1 MDYKTKNAKKLTGN
15 IVIPPDKSIS
25 HRTAMFASLTKGV
38 VNIKNFS
45 KGADCH
51 STLKILQQ
59 LGCEVKFHTDM
70 DLTINAKN
78 ALKASNSDLDCG
90 NSGTTMRMMSGI
102 LAGQPFNSTL
112 FGDASL
118 SKRPMKRIISPLTEM
133 GAKFSHNNYKAPLKI
148 TGGKLHAITYNSPL
162 ASAQVKSAVLLAG
175 MFADGITT
183 VNEPYQS
190 RNHTELM
197 LKYLEADIVENSL
210 TSTSIRPCILT
221 PKDMEVCGDI
231 SSAAFFMVAAA
242 IVQNSEIIIENVG
255 VNHTRSGIIDVFK
268 RMGANIELLNERNI
282 SGEPVADIKVSYSD
296 LKGTTI
302 EGADIPRLI
311 DEIPVIAVL
320 ATQAEGTTVIKDASD
335 LRNKE
340 SDRIST
346 IVSQLKA
353 IGADIEER
361 PDGMIING
369 KTSLTGGIEIDTH
382 HDHRTAMSFYVAGLI
397 TQQPL
402 LIKEFEWVN
411 TSFPEFQELMSKITK
426 D

>member
-1 MDYKTKNAKKLTGN
+1 MDYTTQIAKKLQGN
-15 IVIPPDKSIS
+15 IIIPPDKSIS
-25 HRTAMFASLTKGV
+25 HRTAMFAALTKGI

-51 STLKILQQ
+51 STLKIVQQ
-59 LGCEVKFHTDM
+59 LGCKVTFHSDM

-78 ALKASNSDLDCG
+78 ALKAPSSDLDCG

-102 LAGQPFNSTL
+102 LAGQPFDSVL
-112 FGDASL
+112 FGDVSL
-118 SKRPMKRIISPLTEM
+118 SKRPMKRVISPLTEM
-133 GAKFSHNNYKAPLKI
+133 GANFAHNDFKAPLKI
-148 TGGKLHAITYNSPL
+148 KGGKLHAITYNSPL

-175 MFADGITT
+175 MFADGVTT

-190 RNHTELM
+190 RNHTEIM
-197 LKYLEADIVENSL
+197 LKYLNADIVENSL
-210 TSTSIRPCILT
+210 TSTSIKPCTLT

-242 IVQNSEIIIENVG
+242 IVKNSEIIIENVG
-255 VNHTRSGIIDVFK
+255 VNYTRSGIIDIFK
-268 RMGANIELLNERNI
+268 RMGANIELLNERNV
-282 SGEPVADIKVSYSD
+282 SGEEVADIKISYSD
-296 LKGTTI
+296 LKATTI
-302 EGADIPRLI
+302 EGCDIPRLI

-346 IVSQLKA
+346 IVSQLRA

-369 KTSLTGGIEIDTH
+369 KTPLKGGIEIDTH

-397 TQQPL
+397 SEQPL

-411 TSFPEFQELMSKITK
+411 TSFPEFQELMAKITVN
-426 D
+426 

>member
-1 MDYKTKNAKKLTGN
+1 MDYQTKNAKKLKGS
-15 IVIPPDKSIS
+15 IIIPPDKSIS
-25 HRTAMFASLTKGV
+25 HRAAMFAALTKGV

-51 STLKILQQ
+51 STLKIVQQ

-78 ALKASNSDLDCG
+78 ALHTPSSDLDCG

-102 LAGQPFNSTL
+102 LAGQPFDCTL
-112 FGDASL
+112 FGDVSL
-118 SKRPMKRIISPLTEM
+118 SKRPMKRVILPLTEM
-133 GAKFSHNNYKAPLKI
+133 GAKFSHNDYKAPLKI

-210 TSTSIRPCILT
+210 TSTSVRPCVLS

-242 IVQNSEIIIENVG
+242 IVKNSKVTIENVG
-255 VNHTRSGIIDVFK
+255 INYTRSGIIDVFK
-268 RMGANIELLNERNI
+268 KMGANIELLNERVI

-296 LKGTTI
+296 LKAVTI

-346 IVSQLKA
+346 IVSQLKS

-369 KTSLTGGIEIDTH
+369 KTPLKGGIEIDTH

-397 TQQPL
+397 TEQPL
-402 LIKEFEWVN
+402 LIKDFEWVN
-411 TSFPEFQELMSKITK
+411 TSFPEFLSLMEKIFN

>member
-1 MDYKTKNAKKLTGN
+1 MDYKTKNAKKLKGS
-15 IVIPPDKSIS
+15 IIIPPDKSIS
-25 HRTAMFASLTKGV
+25 HRAAMFAALTKGV

-51 STLKILQQ
+51 STLKIVQQ

-78 ALKASNSDLDCG
+78 ALHKPSSDLDCG

-102 LAGQPFNSTL
+102 LAGQPFDCTL
-112 FGDASL
+112 FGDVSL
-118 SKRPMKRIISPLTEM
+118 SKRPMKRVILPLTEM
-133 GAKFSHNNYKAPLKI
+133 GAKFRHNDYKAPLKI

-210 TSTSIRPCILT
+210 TSTSVRPCILT

-242 IVQNSEIIIENVG
+242 IVKNSKVTIENVG
-255 VNHTRSGIIDVFK
+255 INYTRSGIIDVFK
-268 RMGANIELLNERNI
+268 KMGANIELLNERVI

-296 LKGTTI
+296 LKAVTI

-346 IVSQLKA
+346 IVSQLKS

-369 KTSLTGGIEIDTH
+369 KTPLKGGIEIDTH

-397 TQQPL
+397 TEQPL
-402 LIKEFEWVN
+402 LIKDFEWVN
-411 TSFPEFQELMSKITK
+411 TSFPEFLSLMEKIFN

>member
-1 MDYKTKNAKKLTGN
+1 MDYKTKNAKMLKGS

-25 HRTAMFASLTKGV
+25 HRTAMFAALTKGV

-51 STLKILQQ
+51 STLKIVQQ
-59 LGCEVKFHTDM
+59 LGCEVKFNTDM
-70 DLTINAKN
+70 DLTINAEN
-78 ALKASNSDLDCG
+78 ALRAPSSELDCG

-102 LAGQPFNSTL
+102 LAGQPFDCTL
-112 FGDASL
+112 FGDVSL
-118 SKRPMKRIISPLTEM
+118 SKRPMKRVILPLTEM
-133 GAKFSHNNYKAPLKI
+133 GAKFSHNDYKAPLKI

-175 MFADGITT
+175 LFAEGVTT

-210 TSTSIRPCILT
+210 TSTSIKPCVLT

-242 IVQNSEIIIENVG
+242 IVKNSEVTIQNVG
-255 VNHTRSGIIDVFK
+255 VNYTRSGIIDVFK
-268 RMGANIELLNERNI
+268 KMGANIELLNERVV
-282 SGEPVADIKVSYSD
+282 SGEPVADVKVSYSD
-296 LKGTTI
+296 LKGVTI

-320 ATQAEGTTVIKDASD
+320 ATQAEGTTIIKDASD

-340 SDRIST
+340 SDRITT

-361 PDGMIING
+361 PDGMVING
-369 KTSLTGGIEIDTH
+369 KNPLTGGIEIDTH

-397 TQQPL
+397 TEQPL
-402 LIKEFEWVN
+402 LIKDFEWVN
-411 TSFPEFQELMSKITK
+411 TSFPEFLSLMEKIFN

>member
-1 MDYKTKNAKKLTGN
+1 MDYKTKNAKKLRGS
-15 IVIPPDKSIS
+15 IIIPPDKSIS
-25 HRTAMFASLTKGV
+25 HRAAMFAALTKGV

-51 STLKILQQ
+51 STLKIVQQ

-78 ALKASNSDLDCG
+78 ALHTPSSDLDCG

-102 LAGQPFNSTL
+102 LAGQPFDCTL
-112 FGDASL
+112 FGDVSL
-118 SKRPMKRIISPLTEM
+118 SKRPMKRVILPLTEM
-133 GAKFSHNNYKAPLKI
+133 GAKFRHNDYKAPLKI

-210 TSTSIRPCILT
+210 TSTSVRPCILT

-242 IVQNSEIIIENVG
+242 IVKNSKVTIENVG
-255 VNHTRSGIIDVFK
+255 INYTRSGIIDVFK
-268 RMGANIELLNERNI
+268 KMGANIELLNEHVV
-282 SGEPVADIKVSYSD
+282 SGEPVADVKVSYSD
-296 LKGTTI
+296 LKAVTI

-346 IVSQLKA
+346 IVSQLKS

-361 PDGMIING
+361 PDGMVING
-369 KTSLTGGIEIDTH
+369 KTPLKGGIEIDTH

-397 TQQPL
+397 TEQPL
-402 LIKEFEWVN
+402 LIKDFEWVN
-411 TSFPEFQELMSKITK
+411 TSFPEFLSLMEKIFN

>member
-1 MDYKTKNAKKLTGN
+1 MDYKTKNAKKLRGS
-15 IVIPPDKSIS
+15 IIIPPDKSIS
-25 HRTAMFASLTKGV
+25 HRAAMFAALTKGV

-51 STLKILQQ
+51 STLKIVQQ

-78 ALKASNSDLDCG
+78 ALHKPSSDLDCG

-102 LAGQPFNSTL
+102 LAGQPFDCTL
-112 FGDASL
+112 FGDVSL
-118 SKRPMKRIISPLTEM
+118 SKRPMKRVILPLTEM
-133 GAKFSHNNYKAPLKI
+133 GAKFSHNDYKAPLKI

-210 TSTSIRPCILT
+210 TSTSVRPCILT

-242 IVQNSEIIIENVG
+242 IVKNSKVTIENVG
-255 VNHTRSGIIDVFK
+255 INYTRSGIIDVFK
-268 RMGANIELLNERNI
+268 KMGANIELLNERVV
-282 SGEPVADIKVSYSD
+282 SGEPVADVKVSYSD
-296 LKGTTI
+296 LKAVTI

-346 IVSQLKA
+346 IVSQLKS

-361 PDGMIING
+361 PDGMVING
-369 KTSLTGGIEIDTH
+369 KTPLKGGIEIDTH

-397 TQQPL
+397 TEQPL
-402 LIKEFEWVN
+402 LIKDFEWVN
-411 TSFPEFQELMSKITK
+411 TSFPEFLSLMEKIFN

>member
-1 MDYKTKNAKKLTGN
+1 MDYKTKNAKMLKGS
-15 IVIPPDKSIS
+15 IVIPTDKSIS
-25 HRTAMFASLTKGV
+25 HRTAMFAALTKGV

-51 STLKILQQ
+51 STLKIVQQ

-78 ALKASNSDLDCG
+78 ALRAPSSELDCG

-102 LAGQPFNSTL
+102 LAGQPFDCTL
-112 FGDASL
+112 FGDVSL
-118 SKRPMKRIISPLTEM
+118 SKRPMKRVILPLTEM
-133 GAKFSHNNYKAPLKI
+133 GAKFSHNDYKAPLKI

-175 MFADGITT
+175 LFAEGVTT

-210 TSTSIRPCILT
+210 TSTSIKPCTLT

-242 IVQNSEIIIENVG
+242 IVKNSEVTIQNVG
-255 VNHTRSGIIDVFK
+255 VNYTRSGIIDVFK
-268 RMGANIELLNERNI
+268 KMGASIELLNERVV
-282 SGEPVADIKVSYSD
+282 SGEPVADVKVSYSD
-296 LKGTTI
+296 LKGVTI

-320 ATQAEGTTVIKDASD
+320 ATQAEGTTIIKDASD

-340 SDRIST
+340 SDRITT

-361 PDGMIING
+361 PDGMVING
-369 KTSLTGGIEIDTH
+369 KTPLTGGIEIDTH

-397 TQQPL
+397 TEQPL
-402 LIKEFEWVN
+402 LIKDFEWVN
-411 TSFPEFQELMSKITK
+411 TSFPEFLSLMEKIFN

>member
-1 MDYKTKNAKKLTGN
+1 MDYKTKNAKKLRGS
-15 IVIPPDKSIS
+15 IIIPPDKSIS
-25 HRTAMFASLTKGV
+25 HRAAMFAALTKGV

-51 STLKILQQ
+51 STLKIVQQ

-78 ALKASNSDLDCG
+78 ALHKPSSDLDCG

-102 LAGQPFNSTL
+102 LAGQPFNCTL
-112 FGDASL
+112 FGDVSL
-118 SKRPMKRIISPLTEM
+118 SKRPMKRVILPLTEM
-133 GAKFSHNNYKAPLKI
+133 GAKFSHNDYKAPLKI

-210 TSTSIRPCILT
+210 TSTSVRPCILT

-242 IVQNSEIIIENVG
+242 IVKNSKVTIENVG
-255 VNHTRSGIIDVFK
+255 INYTRSGIIDVFK
-268 RMGANIELLNERNI
+268 KMGANIELLNERVV
-282 SGEPVADIKVSYSD
+282 SGEPVADVKVSYSD
-296 LKGTTI
+296 LKAVTI

-346 IVSQLKA
+346 IVSQLKS

-361 PDGMIING
+361 PDGMVING
-369 KTSLTGGIEIDTH
+369 KTPLKGGIEIDTH

-397 TQQPL
+397 TEQPL
-402 LIKEFEWVN
+402 LIKDFEWVN
-411 TSFPEFQELMSKITK
+411 TSFPEFLSLMEKIFN

>member
-70 DLTINAKN
+70 DLTIDAKN
-78 ALKASNSDLDCG
+78 ALKAPNSDLDCG

>member
-1 MDYKTKNAKKLTGN
+1 MDYKTKNAKKLKGS
-15 IVIPPDKSIS
+15 IIIPPDKSIS
-25 HRTAMFASLTKGV
+25 HRAAMFAALTKGV

-51 STLKILQQ
+51 STLKIVQQ

-78 ALKASNSDLDCG
+78 ALHTPSSDLDCG

-102 LAGQPFNSTL
+102 LAGQPFDCTL
-112 FGDASL
+112 FGDVSL
-118 SKRPMKRIISPLTEM
+118 SKRPMKRVILPLTEM
-133 GAKFSHNNYKAPLKI
+133 GAKFSHNDYKAPLKI

-210 TSTSIRPCILT
+210 TSTSVRPCVLS

-242 IVQNSEIIIENVG
+242 IVKNSKVTIENVG
-255 VNHTRSGIIDVFK
+255 INYTRSGIIDVFK
-268 RMGANIELLNERNI
+268 KMGANIELLNERVI
-282 SGEPVADIKVSYSD
+282 SGEPVADVKVSYSD
-296 LKGTTI
+296 LKAVTI

-346 IVSQLKA
+346 IVSQLKS

-361 PDGMIING
+361 PDGMVING
-369 KTSLTGGIEIDTH
+369 KTPLKGGIEIDTH

-402 LIKEFEWVN
+402 LIKDFEWVN
-411 TSFPEFQELMSKITK
+411 TSFPEFLSLMEKIFN

>member
-1 MDYKTKNAKKLTGN
+1 MDYKTKNAKKLRGS
-15 IVIPPDKSIS
+15 IIIPPDKSIS
-25 HRTAMFASLTKGV
+25 HRAAMFAALTKGV

-51 STLKILQQ
+51 STLKIVQQ

-70 DLTINAKN
+70 DLTINAKK
-78 ALKASNSDLDCG
+78 ALHTPSSDLDCG

-102 LAGQPFNSTL
+102 LAGQPFDSTL
-112 FGDASL
+112 FGDVSL
-118 SKRPMKRIISPLTEM
+118 SKRPMKRVILPLTEM
-133 GAKFSHNNYKAPLKI
+133 GAKFRHNDYKAPLKI

-210 TSTSIRPCILT
+210 TSTSVRPCILT

-242 IVQNSEIIIENVG
+242 IVKNSKVTIENVG
-255 VNHTRSGIIDVFK
+255 INYTRSGIIDVFK
-268 RMGANIELLNERNI
+268 KMGANIELLNERVV
-282 SGEPVADIKVSYSD
+282 SGEPVADVKVSYSD
-296 LKGTTI
+296 LKAVTI

-346 IVSQLKA
+346 IVSQLKS

-361 PDGMIING
+361 PDGMVING
-369 KTSLTGGIEIDTH
+369 KTPLKGGIEIDTH

-397 TQQPL
+397 TEQPL
-402 LIKEFEWVN
+402 LIKDFEWVN
-411 TSFPEFQELMSKITK
+411 TSFPEFLSLMEKIFN

>member
-1 MDYKTKNAKKLTGN
+1 MDYKTKNAKKLRGS
-15 IVIPPDKSIS
+15 IIIPPDKSIS
-25 HRTAMFASLTKGV
+25 HRAAMFAALTKGV

-51 STLKILQQ
+51 STLKIVQK

-78 ALKASNSDLDCG
+78 ALHTPSSDLDCG

-102 LAGQPFNSTL
+102 LAGQPFDSTL
-112 FGDASL
+112 FGDVSL
-118 SKRPMKRIISPLTEM
+118 SKRPMKRVILPLTEM
-133 GAKFSHNNYKAPLKI
+133 GAKFSHNDYKAPLKI

-210 TSTSIRPCILT
+210 TSTSVRPCILT

-242 IVQNSEIIIENVG
+242 IVKNSKVTIENIG
-255 VNHTRSGIIDVFK
+255 INYTRSGIIDVFK
-268 RMGANIELLNERNI
+268 KMGANIELLNERVV
-282 SGEPVADIKVSYSD
+282 SGEPVADVKVSYSD
-296 LKGTTI
+296 LKAVTI

-346 IVSQLKA
+346 IVSQLKS

-361 PDGMIING
+361 PDGMVING
-369 KTSLTGGIEIDTH
+369 KTPLKGGIEIDSH

-397 TQQPL
+397 TEQPL
-402 LIKEFEWVN
+402 LIKDFEWVN
-411 TSFPEFQELMSKITK
+411 TSFPEFLSLMEKIFN

>member
-1 MDYKTKNAKKLTGN
+1 MDYKTKNAKKLKGS
-15 IVIPPDKSIS
+15 IIIPPDKSIS
-25 HRTAMFASLTKGV
+25 HRAAMFAALTKGV

-51 STLKILQQ
+51 STLKIVQQ

-78 ALKASNSDLDCG
+78 ALHTPSSDLDCG

-102 LAGQPFNSTL
+102 LAGQPFDCTL
-112 FGDASL
+112 FGDVSL
-118 SKRPMKRIISPLTEM
+118 SKRPMKRVILPLTEM
-133 GAKFSHNNYKAPLKI
+133 GAKFSHNDYKAPLKI

-210 TSTSIRPCILT
+210 TSTSVRPCVLT

-242 IVQNSEIIIENVG
+242 IVKNSKVTIENVG
-255 VNHTRSGIIDVFK
+255 INYTRSGIIDVFK
-268 RMGANIELLNERNI
+268 KMGANIELLNERVI

-296 LKGTTI
+296 LKAVTI

-346 IVSQLKA
+346 IVSQLKS

-369 KTSLTGGIEIDTH
+369 KTPLKGGIEIDTH

-397 TQQPL
+397 TEQPL
-402 LIKEFEWVN
+402 LIKDFEWVN
-411 TSFPEFQELMSKITK
+411 TSFPEFLSLMEKIFN

>member
-1 MDYKTKNAKKLTGN
+1 MDYKTKNAKKLRGS
-15 IVIPPDKSIS
+15 IIIPPDKSIS
-25 HRTAMFASLTKGV
+25 HRAAMFAALTKGV

-51 STLKILQQ
+51 STLKIVQQ

-78 ALKASNSDLDCG
+78 ALHTPSSDLDCG

-102 LAGQPFNSTL
+102 LAGQPFNCTL
-112 FGDASL
+112 FGDVSL
-118 SKRPMKRIISPLTEM
+118 SKRPMKRVILPLTEM
-133 GAKFSHNNYKAPLKI
+133 GAKFRHNDYKAPLKI

-210 TSTSIRPCILT
+210 TSTSVRPCILT

-242 IVQNSEIIIENVG
+242 IVKNSKVTIENVG
-255 VNHTRSGIIDVFK
+255 INYTRSGIIDVFK
-268 RMGANIELLNERNI
+268 KMGANIELLNERVV
-282 SGEPVADIKVSYSD
+282 SGEPVADVKVSYSD
-296 LKGTTI
+296 LKAVTI

-346 IVSQLKA
+346 IVSQLKS

-361 PDGMIING
+361 PDGMVING
-369 KTSLTGGIEIDTH
+369 KTPLKGGIEIDTH

-397 TQQPL
+397 TEQPL
-402 LIKEFEWVN
+402 LIKDFEWVN
-411 TSFPEFQELMSKITK
+411 TSFPEFLSLMEKIFN

>member
-1 MDYKTKNAKKLTGN
+1 
-15 IVIPPDKSIS
+15 
-25 HRTAMFASLTKGV
+25 
-38 VNIKNFS
+38 
-45 KGADCH
+45 
-51 STLKILQQ
+51 
-59 LGCEVKFHTDM
+59 
-70 DLTINAKN
+70 
-78 ALKASNSDLDCG
+78 
-90 NSGTTMRMMSGI
+90 MRMMSGI
-102 LAGQPFNSTL
+102 LAGQLFNSTL
-112 FGDASL
+112 FGDVSL
-118 SKRPMKRIISPLTEM
+118 SKRPMKRIIQPLTEM
-133 GAKFSHNNYKAPLKI
+133 GAKFSHNEYKAPLKI

-175 MFADGITT
+175 MFADGVTT

-197 LKYLEADIVENSL
+197 LKYLDADIVENSL
-210 TSTSIRPCILT
+210 TSTSIRPCTLT

-242 IVQNSEIIIENVG
+242 IVKNSEIIIENVG
-255 VNHTRSGIIDVFK
+255 VNYTRSGIIDVFK
-268 RMGANIELLNERNI
+268 RMGANIELLNERVV
-282 SGEPVADIKVSYSD
+282 SGEPVADVKVSYSE
-296 LKGTTI
+296 LNGTTI
-302 EGADIPRLI
+302 EGGDIPRLI

-320 ATQAEGTTVIKDASD
+320 ATQANGTTVIKDASD

-369 KTSLTGGIEIDTH
+369 KTALTGGIEIDTH

-397 TQQPL
+397 TEQPL
-402 LIKEFEWVN
+402 LITDFEWVN
-411 TSFPEFQELMSKITK
+411 TSFPEFLELMATISK

>member
-1 MDYKTKNAKKLTGN
+1 MDYKTKNAKKLRGS
-15 IVIPPDKSIS
+15 IIIPPDKSIS
-25 HRTAMFASLTKGV
+25 HRAAMFAALTKGV

-51 STLKILQQ
+51 STLKIVQQ

-78 ALKASNSDLDCG
+78 ALHTPSSDLDCG

-102 LAGQPFNSTL
+102 LAGQPFNCTL
-112 FGDASL
+112 FGDVSL
-118 SKRPMKRIISPLTEM
+118 SKRPMKRVILPLTEM
-133 GAKFSHNNYKAPLKI
+133 GAKFSHNDYKAPLKI

-175 MFADGITT
+175 MFSDGITT

-210 TSTSIRPCILT
+210 TSTSVRPCILT

-242 IVQNSEIIIENVG
+242 IVKNSKVTIENVG
-255 VNHTRSGIIDVFK
+255 INYTRSGIIDVFK
-268 RMGANIELLNERNI
+268 KMGANIELLNERVV
-282 SGEPVADIKVSYSD
+282 SGEPVADVKVSYSD
-296 LKGTTI
+296 LKAVTI

-346 IVSQLKA
+346 IVSQLKS

-361 PDGMIING
+361 PDGMVING
-369 KTSLTGGIEIDTH
+369 KTPLKGGIEIDTH

-397 TQQPL
+397 TEQPL
-402 LIKEFEWVN
+402 LIKDFEWVN
-411 TSFPEFQELMSKITK
+411 TSFPEFLSLMEKIFN

>member
-51 STLKILQQ
+51 STLKIIRQ
-59 LGCEVKFHTDM
+59 LGCDVQFHTDM
-70 DLTINAKN
+70 DLTVNAKN
-78 ALKASNSDLDCG
+78 ALKAPTSDLDCG

-102 LAGQPFNSTL
+102 LAGQPFCSTL
-112 FGDASL
+112 FGDVSL

-133 GAKFSHNNYKAPLKI
+133 GADFLHNDFKAPLKI
-148 TGGKLHAITYNSPL
+148 NGKKLHAITYNSPL

-175 MFADGITT
+175 MFADGVTT

-197 LKYLEADIVENSL
+197 LKYLDADIVENSL
-210 TSTSIRPCILT
+210 TSTSIKPCTLT

-242 IVQNSEIIIENVG
+242 IVKNSEIIIENVG
-255 VNHTRSGIIDVFK
+255 VNYTRSGIIDVFE
-268 RMGANIELLNERNI
+268 RMGANIELMNERNI
-282 SGEPVADIKVSYSD
+282 SGEAVADIKVSYSD

-302 EGADIPRLI
+302 GGADIPRLI

-320 ATQAEGTTVIKDASD
+320 ATQADGITVIKDASD

-346 IVSQLKA
+346 IVSQLRA

-369 KTSLTGGIEIDTH
+369 KTKLKGGIEIDTH

-397 TQQPL
+397 TELPL
-402 LIKEFEWVN
+402 LIKDFEWVN
-411 TSFPEFQELMSKITK
+411 TSFPEFLELMAKITQ

>member
-1 MDYKTKNAKKLTGN
+1 MDYPTKNAKKLQGE

-25 HRTAMFASLTKGV
+25 HRTAMFAALSKGI
-38 VNIKNFS
+38 VNVKNYS
-45 KGADCH
+45 RGADCH
-51 STLKILQQ
+51 STLKIIRQ
-59 LGCEVKFHTDM
+59 LGCEVEFHTDT

-78 ALKASNSDLDCG
+78 ALKAPSEKLDCG

-102 LAGQPFNSTL
+102 LAAQPFESTL
-112 FGDASL
+112 FGDVSL
-118 SKRPMKRIISPLTEM
+118 SKRPMKRIITPLTEM
-133 GAKFSHNNYKAPLKI
+133 GAEFSHNEFKAPLVIHGK
-148 TGGKLHAITYNSPL
+148 KLHAITYNSPL

-175 MFADGITT
+175 LYANGETT

-210 TSTSIRPCILT
+210 TSTTIRPSELT
-221 PKDMEVCGDI
+221 PKNLEVCGDI
-231 SSAAFFMVAAA
+231 SSAAFFMVASA
-242 IVQNSEIIIENVG
+242 IVPNSNIIIKNTG

-268 RMGANIELLNERNI
+268 RMNADIELLNERNI
-282 SGEPVADIKVSYSD
+282 SGEPVADIRVGFSD
-296 LKGTTI
+296 LKATTI
-302 EGADIPRLI
+302 EGEDIPRLI

-320 ATQAEGTTVIKDASD
+320 ATQAEGTTVVKDAAD

-340 SDRIST
+340 SDRIT
-346 IVSQLKA
+346 TVVNQLRA

-361 PDGMIING
+361 EDGMIIHG
-369 KTSLTGGIEIDTH
+369 KTTLQGGMEIDCH

-397 TQQPL
+397 TKQPL

-411 TSFPEFQELMSKITK
+411 TSFPEFESLMNSVIK

>member
-1 MDYKTKNAKKLTGN
+1 MDYTTKNAEKLTGS

-25 HRTAMFASLTKGV
+25 HRTAMFAALTKGV

-51 STLKILQQ
+51 STLKIVQQ

-78 ALKASNSDLDCG
+78 ALQAPSSDLDCG

-102 LAGQPFNSTL
+102 LAGQPFDCTL
-112 FGDASL
+112 FGDVSL
-118 SKRPMKRIISPLTEM
+118 SKRPMKRVILPLTEM
-133 GAKFSHNNYKAPLKI
+133 GAKFAHNDYKAPLKI

-175 MFADGITT
+175 MFADGVTT

-210 TSTSIRPCILT
+210 TSTSIRPCVLT

-242 IVQNSEIIIENVG
+242 IVKNSEVTIENVG
-255 VNHTRSGIIDVFK
+255 VNYTRSGIIDVFK
-268 RMGANIELLNERNI
+268 KMGANIELLNERVV
-282 SGEPVADIKVSYSD
+282 SGEPVADVKVSYSD
-296 LKGTTI
+296 LKGVTI

-361 PDGMIING
+361 PDGMVING
-369 KTSLTGGIEIDTH
+369 KTPLKGGIEIDTH

-397 TQQPL
+397 TEQPL
-402 LIKEFEWVN
+402 LIKDFEWVN
-411 TSFPEFQELMSKITK
+411 TSFPEFLSLMEKIFN

>member
-1 MDYKTKNAKKLTGN
+1 MDYQTKNAKKLKGS
-15 IVIPPDKSIS
+15 IIIPPDKSIS
-25 HRTAMFASLTKGV
+25 HRAAMFAALTKGV

-51 STLKILQQ
+51 STLKIVQQ

-78 ALKASNSDLDCG
+78 ALHTPSSDLDCG

-102 LAGQPFNSTL
+102 LAGQPFDCTL
-112 FGDASL
+112 FGDVSL
-118 SKRPMKRIISPLTEM
+118 SKRPMKRVILPLTEM
-133 GAKFSHNNYKAPLKI
+133 GAKFSHNDYKAPLKI

-210 TSTSIRPCILT
+210 TSTSVRPCILT

-242 IVQNSEIIIENVG
+242 IVKNSKVTIENVG
-255 VNHTRSGIIDVFK
+255 INYTRSGIIDVFK
-268 RMGANIELLNERNI
+268 KMGANIELLNERVI
-282 SGEPVADIKVSYSD
+282 SGEPVADVKVSYSD
-296 LKGTTI
+296 LKAVTI

-346 IVSQLKA
+346 IVSQLKS

-361 PDGMIING
+361 PDGMVING
-369 KTSLTGGIEIDTH
+369 KTPLKGGIEIDTH

-397 TQQPL
+397 TEQPL
-402 LIKEFEWVN
+402 LIKDFEWVN
-411 TSFPEFQELMSKITK
+411 TSFPEFLSLMEKIFN

>member
-1 MDYKTKNAKKLTGN
+1 MDYKTKNAKKLKGS
-15 IVIPPDKSIS
+15 IIIPPDKSIS
-25 HRTAMFASLTKGV
+25 HRAAMFAALTKGV

-51 STLKILQQ
+51 STLKIVQQ

-78 ALKASNSDLDCG
+78 ALHTPSSDLDCG

-102 LAGQPFNSTL
+102 LAGQPFNCTL
-112 FGDASL
+112 FGDVSL
-118 SKRPMKRIISPLTEM
+118 SKRPMKRVILPLTEM
-133 GAKFSHNNYKAPLKI
+133 GAKFSHNDYKAPLKI

-210 TSTSIRPCILT
+210 TSTSVRPCILT

-242 IVQNSEIIIENVG
+242 IVKNSKVTIENVG
-255 VNHTRSGIIDVFK
+255 INYTRSGIIDVFK
-268 RMGANIELLNERNI
+268 KMGANIELLNERVV
-282 SGEPVADIKVSYSD
+282 SGEPVADVKVSYSD
-296 LKGTTI
+296 LKAVTI

-346 IVSQLKA
+346 IVSQLKS

-361 PDGMIING
+361 PDGMVING
-369 KTSLTGGIEIDTH
+369 KTPLKGGIEIDTH

-397 TQQPL
+397 TEQPL
-402 LIKEFEWVN
+402 LIKDFEWVN
-411 TSFPEFQELMSKITK
+411 TSFPEFLSLMEKIFN

>member
-1 MDYKTKNAKKLTGN
+1 MDYKTKNAKKLRGS
-15 IVIPPDKSIS
+15 IIIPPDKSIS
-25 HRTAMFASLTKGV
+25 HRAAMFASLTKGV

-51 STLKILQQ
+51 STLKIVQQ

-78 ALKASNSDLDCG
+78 ALHTPSSDLDCG

-102 LAGQPFNSTL
+102 LAGQPFNCTL
-112 FGDASL
+112 FGDVSL
-118 SKRPMKRIISPLTEM
+118 SKRPMKRVILPLTEM
-133 GAKFSHNNYKAPLKI
+133 GAKFSHNDYKAPLKI

-210 TSTSIRPCILT
+210 TSTSVRPCILT
-221 PKDMEVCGDI
+221 PKDMKVCGDI

-242 IVQNSEIIIENVG
+242 IVKNSKVTIENVG
-255 VNHTRSGIIDVFK
+255 INYTRSGIIDVFK
-268 RMGANIELLNERNI
+268 KMGANIELLNERVV
-282 SGEPVADIKVSYSD
+282 SGEPVADVKVSYSD
-296 LKGTTI
+296 LKAVTI

-346 IVSQLKA
+346 IVSQLKS

-361 PDGMIING
+361 PDGMVING
-369 KTSLTGGIEIDTH
+369 KTPLKGGIEIDTH

-397 TQQPL
+397 TEQPL
-402 LIKEFEWVN
+402 LIKDFEWVN
-411 TSFPEFQELMSKITK
+411 TSFPEFLSLMEKIFN

>member
-1 MDYKTKNAKKLTGN
+1 MDYKTKNAKKLRGS
-15 IVIPPDKSIS
+15 IIIPPDKSIS
-25 HRTAMFASLTKGV
+25 HRAAMFAALTKGV

-51 STLKILQQ
+51 STLKIVQQ

-78 ALKASNSDLDCG
+78 ALHTPSSDLDCG

-102 LAGQPFNSTL
+102 LAGQPFDSTL
-112 FGDASL
+112 FGDVSL
-118 SKRPMKRIISPLTEM
+118 SKRPMKRVILPLTEM
-133 GAKFSHNNYKAPLKI
+133 GAKFSHNDYKAPLKI

-210 TSTSIRPCILT
+210 TSTSVRPCILT

-242 IVQNSEIIIENVG
+242 IVKNSKVTIENVG
-255 VNHTRSGIIDVFK
+255 INYTRSGIIDVFK
-268 RMGANIELLNERNI
+268 KMGANIELLNERVV
-282 SGEPVADIKVSYSD
+282 SGEPVADVKVSYSD
-296 LKGTTI
+296 LKAVTI
-302 EGADIPRLI
+302 GGADIPRLI

-346 IVSQLKA
+346 IVSQLKS

-361 PDGMIING
+361 PDGMVING
-369 KTSLTGGIEIDTH
+369 KTPLKGGIEIDTH

-397 TQQPL
+397 TEQPL
-402 LIKEFEWVN
+402 LIKDFEWVN
-411 TSFPEFQELMSKITK
+411 TSFPEFLSLMEKIFN

>member
-1 MDYKTKNAKKLTGN
+1 MDYKTKNAKKLKGS
-15 IVIPPDKSIS
+15 IIIPPDKSIS
-25 HRTAMFASLTKGV
+25 HRAAMFAALTKGV

-51 STLKILQQ
+51 STLKIVQQ

-78 ALKASNSDLDCG
+78 ALHTPSSDLDCG

-102 LAGQPFNSTL
+102 LAGQPFDCTL
-112 FGDASL
+112 FGDVSL
-118 SKRPMKRIISPLTEM
+118 SKRPMKRVILPLTEM
-133 GAKFSHNNYKAPLKI
+133 GAKFSHNDYKAPLKI

-210 TSTSIRPCILT
+210 TSTSVRPCVLT

-242 IVQNSEIIIENVG
+242 IVKNSKVTIENVG
-255 VNHTRSGIIDVFK
+255 INYTRSGIIDVFK
-268 RMGANIELLNERNI
+268 KMGANIELLNERVI
-282 SGEPVADIKVSYSD
+282 SGEPVADVKVSYSD
-296 LKGTTI
+296 LKAVTI

-346 IVSQLKA
+346 IVSQLKS

-361 PDGMIING
+361 PDGMVING
-369 KTSLTGGIEIDTH
+369 KTPLKGGIEIDTH

-397 TQQPL
+397 TEQPL
-402 LIKEFEWVN
+402 LIKDFEWVN
-411 TSFPEFQELMSKITK
+411 TSFPEFLSLMEKIFN

>member
-25 HRTAMFASLTKGV
+25 HRTAMFAALTKGV

-51 STLKILQQ
+51 STLKIIRQ
-59 LGCEVKFHTDM
+59 LGCDVQFHTDM
-70 DLTINAKN
+70 NLTVNAKN
-78 ALKASNSDLDCG
+78 ALKAPTSDLDCG

-102 LAGQPFNSTL
+102 LAGQPFCSTL
-112 FGDASL
+112 FGDVSL

-133 GAKFSHNNYKAPLKI
+133 GADFSHNDFKAPLKI
-148 TGGKLHAITYNSPL
+148 NGKKLHAITYNSPL

-175 MFADGITT
+175 MFADGVTT

-197 LKYLEADIVENSL
+197 LKYLDADIVENSL
-210 TSTSIRPCILT
+210 TSTSIKHCTLT

-242 IVQNSEIIIENVG
+242 IVKNSEIIIENVG
-255 VNHTRSGIIDVFK
+255 VNYTRSGIIDVFK
-268 RMGANIELLNERNI
+268 RMGANIELMNERNI
-282 SGEPVADIKVSYSD
+282 SGEAVADIKVSYSD

-302 EGADIPRLI
+302 GGADIPRLI

-320 ATQAEGTTVIKDASD
+320 ATQADGMTVIKDASD

-346 IVSQLKA
+346 IVSQLRV

-361 PDGMIING
+361 PEGMIING
-369 KTSLTGGIEIDTH
+369 KTKLKGGIEIDTH

-397 TQQPL
+397 TELPL
-402 LIKEFEWVN
+402 LIKDFEWVN
-411 TSFPEFQELMSKITK
+411 TSFPEFLELMAKITQ

>member
-1 MDYKTKNAKKLTGN
+1 MDYKTKNAKKLRGS
-15 IVIPPDKSIS
+15 IIIPPDKSIS
-25 HRTAMFASLTKGV
+25 HRAAMFAALTKGV

-51 STLKILQQ
+51 STLKIVQQ

-78 ALKASNSDLDCG
+78 ALHTPSSDLDCG

-102 LAGQPFNSTL
+102 LAGQPFNCTL
-112 FGDASL
+112 FGDVSL
-118 SKRPMKRIISPLTEM
+118 SKRPMKRVILPLTEM
-133 GAKFSHNNYKAPLKI
+133 GAKFSHNDYKAPLKI

-210 TSTSIRPCILT
+210 TSTSVRPCILT
-221 PKDMEVCGDI
+221 PKNMEVCGDI

-242 IVQNSEIIIENVG
+242 IVKNSKVTIENVG
-255 VNHTRSGIIDVFK
+255 INYTRSGIIDVFK
-268 RMGANIELLNERNI
+268 KMGANIELLNERVV
-282 SGEPVADIKVSYSD
+282 SGEPVADVKVSYSD
-296 LKGTTI
+296 LKAVTI

-346 IVSQLKA
+346 IVSQLKS

-361 PDGMIING
+361 PDGMVING
-369 KTSLTGGIEIDTH
+369 KTPLKGGIEIDTH

-397 TQQPL
+397 TEQPL
-402 LIKEFEWVN
+402 LIKDFEWVN
-411 TSFPEFQELMSKITK
+411 TSFPEFLSLMEKIF
-426 D
+426 DD

>member
-1 MDYKTKNAKKLTGN
+1 MDYKTKNAKKLRGS
-15 IVIPPDKSIS
+15 IIIPPDKSIS
-25 HRTAMFASLTKGV
+25 HRAAMFAALTKGV

-51 STLKILQQ
+51 STLKIVQQ

-78 ALKASNSDLDCG
+78 ALHTPSSDLDCG

-102 LAGQPFNSTL
+102 LAGQPFDCTL
-112 FGDASL
+112 FGDVSL
-118 SKRPMKRIISPLTEM
+118 SKRPMKRVILPLTEM
-133 GAKFSHNNYKAPLKI
+133 GAKFSHNDYKAPLKI

-210 TSTSIRPCILT
+210 TSTSVRPCILT

-242 IVQNSEIIIENVG
+242 IVKNSKVTIENVG
-255 VNHTRSGIIDVFK
+255 INYTRSGIIDVFK
-268 RMGANIELLNERNI
+268 KMGANIELLNERVV
-282 SGEPVADIKVSYSD
+282 SGEPVADVKVSYSD
-296 LKGTTI
+296 LKAVTI

-346 IVSQLKA
+346 IVSQLKS

-361 PDGMIING
+361 PDGMVING
-369 KTSLTGGIEIDTH
+369 KTPLKGGIEIDTH
-382 HDHRTAMSFYVAGLI
+382 YDHRTAMSFYVAGLI
-397 TQQPL
+397 TEQPL
-402 LIKEFEWVN
+402 LIKDFEWVN
-411 TSFPEFQELMSKITK
+411 TSFPEFLSLMEKIFN

>member
-1 MDYKTKNAKKLTGN
+1 MDYKTKNAKKLRGN
-15 IVIPPDKSIS
+15 IIIPPDKSIS
-25 HRTAMFASLTKGV
+25 HRAAMFAALTKGV

-51 STLKILQQ
+51 STLKIVQQ

-78 ALKASNSDLDCG
+78 ALHTPSSDLDCG

-102 LAGQPFNSTL
+102 LAGQPFNCTL
-112 FGDASL
+112 FGDVSL
-118 SKRPMKRIISPLTEM
+118 SKRPMKRVILPLTEM
-133 GAKFSHNNYKAPLKI
+133 GAKFSHNDHKAPLKI

-210 TSTSIRPCILT
+210 TSTSVRPCILT

-242 IVQNSEIIIENVG
+242 IVKNSKVTIENVG
-255 VNHTRSGIIDVFK
+255 INYTRSGIIDVFK
-268 RMGANIELLNERNI
+268 KMGANIELLNERVV
-282 SGEPVADIKVSYSD
+282 SGEPVADVKVSYSD
-296 LKGTTI
+296 LKAVTI

-346 IVSQLKA
+346 IVSQLKS

-361 PDGMIING
+361 PDGMVING
-369 KTSLTGGIEIDTH
+369 KTPLKGGIEIDTY

-397 TQQPL
+397 TEQPL
-402 LIKEFEWVN
+402 LIKDFEWVN
-411 TSFPEFQELMSKITK
+411 TSFPEFLSLMEKIFN

>member
-1 MDYKTKNAKKLTGN
+1 MDYKTKNAKKLRGS
-15 IVIPPDKSIS
+15 IIIPPDKSIS
-25 HRTAMFASLTKGV
+25 HRAAMFAALTKGV

-51 STLKILQQ
+51 STLKIVQQ

-78 ALKASNSDLDCG
+78 ALHKPSSDLDCG

-102 LAGQPFNSTL
+102 LAGQPFDCTL
-112 FGDASL
+112 FGDVSL
-118 SKRPMKRIISPLTEM
+118 SKRPMKRVILPLTEM
-133 GAKFSHNNYKAPLKI
+133 GAKFRHNDYKAPLKI

-210 TSTSIRPCILT
+210 TSTSVRPCILT

-242 IVQNSEIIIENVG
+242 IVKNSKVTIENVG
-255 VNHTRSGIIDVFK
+255 INYTRSGIIDVFK
-268 RMGANIELLNERNI
+268 KMGANIELLNERVV
-282 SGEPVADIKVSYSD
+282 SGEPVADVKVSYSD
-296 LKGTTI
+296 LKAVTI

-346 IVSQLKA
+346 IVSQLKS

-361 PDGMIING
+361 PDGMVING
-369 KTSLTGGIEIDTH
+369 KTPLKGGIEIDTH

-397 TQQPL
+397 TEQPL
-402 LIKEFEWVN
+402 LIKDFEWVN
-411 TSFPEFQELMSKITK
+411 TSFPEFLSLMEKIFN

>member
-1 MDYKTKNAKKLTGN
+1 MDYKTKNAKKLRGS
-15 IVIPPDKSIS
+15 IIIPPDKSIS
-25 HRTAMFASLTKGV
+25 HRAAMFAALTKGV

-51 STLKILQQ
+51 STLKIVQQ

-78 ALKASNSDLDCG
+78 ALHKPSSDLDCG

-102 LAGQPFNSTL
+102 LAGQPFDCTL
-112 FGDASL
+112 FGDVSL
-118 SKRPMKRIISPLTEM
+118 SKRPMKRVILPLTEM
-133 GAKFSHNNYKAPLKI
+133 GAKFRHNDYKAPLKI
-148 TGGKLHAITYNSPL
+148 IGGKLHAITYNSPL

-210 TSTSIRPCILT
+210 TSTSVRPCILT

-242 IVQNSEIIIENVG
+242 IVKNSKVTIENVG
-255 VNHTRSGIIDVFK
+255 INYTRSGIIDVFK
-268 RMGANIELLNERNI
+268 KMGANIELLNERVV
-282 SGEPVADIKVSYSD
+282 SGEPVADVKVSYSD
-296 LKGTTI
+296 LKAVTI

-346 IVSQLKA
+346 IVSQLKS

-361 PDGMIING
+361 PDGMVING
-369 KTSLTGGIEIDTH
+369 KTPLKGGIEIDTH

-397 TQQPL
+397 TEQPL
-402 LIKEFEWVN
+402 LIKDFEWVN
-411 TSFPEFQELMSKITK
+411 TSFPEFLSLMEKIFN

>member
-1 MDYKTKNAKKLTGN
+1 MDYKTKNAKKLRGS
-15 IVIPPDKSIS
+15 IIIPPDKSIS
-25 HRTAMFASLTKGV
+25 HRAAMFAALTKGV

-51 STLKILQQ
+51 STLKIVQQ

-78 ALKASNSDLDCG
+78 ALHTPSSDLDCG

-102 LAGQPFNSTL
+102 LAGQPFNCTL
-112 FGDASL
+112 FGDVSL
-118 SKRPMKRIISPLTEM
+118 SKRPMKRVILPLTEM
-133 GAKFSHNNYKAPLKI
+133 GAKFRHNDYKAPLKI

-210 TSTSIRPCILT
+210 TSTSVRPCILT

-242 IVQNSEIIIENVG
+242 IVKNSKITIENVG
-255 VNHTRSGIIDVFK
+255 INYTRSGIIDVFK
-268 RMGANIELLNERNI
+268 KMGANIELLNERVV
-282 SGEPVADIKVSYSD
+282 SGEPVADVKVSYSD
-296 LKGTTI
+296 LKAVTI

-346 IVSQLKA
+346 IVSQLKS

-361 PDGMIING
+361 PDGMVING
-369 KTSLTGGIEIDTH
+369 KTPLKGGIEIDTH

-397 TQQPL
+397 TEQPL
-402 LIKEFEWVN
+402 LIKDFEWVN
-411 TSFPEFQELMSKITK
+411 TSFPEFLSLMEKIFN

>member
-1 MDYKTKNAKKLTGN
+1 MDYQTKNAKKLKGS
-15 IVIPPDKSIS
+15 IIIPPDKSIS
-25 HRTAMFASLTKGV
+25 HRAAMFAALTKGV

-51 STLKILQQ
+51 STLKIVQQ

-78 ALKASNSDLDCG
+78 ALHTPSSDLDCG

-102 LAGQPFNSTL
+102 LAGQPFDCTL
-112 FGDASL
+112 FGDVSL
-118 SKRPMKRIISPLTEM
+118 SKRPMKRVILPLTEM
-133 GAKFSHNNYKAPLKI
+133 GAKFSHNDYKAPLKI

-210 TSTSIRPCILT
+210 TSTSVRPCVLT

-242 IVQNSEIIIENVG
+242 IVKNSKVTIENVG
-255 VNHTRSGIIDVFK
+255 INYTRSGIIDVFK
-268 RMGANIELLNERNI
+268 KMGANIELLNERVI

-296 LKGTTI
+296 LKAVTI

-346 IVSQLKA
+346 IVSQLKS

-361 PDGMIING
+361 PDGMVING
-369 KTSLTGGIEIDTH
+369 KTPLKGGIEIDTH

-397 TQQPL
+397 TEQPL
-402 LIKEFEWVN
+402 LIKDFEWVN
-411 TSFPEFQELMSKITK
+411 TSFPEFLSLMEKIFN

>member
-1 MDYKTKNAKKLTGN
+1 MDYKTKNAKKLRGS
-15 IVIPPDKSIS
+15 IIIPPDKSIS
-25 HRTAMFASLTKGV
+25 HRAAMFAALTKGV

-51 STLKILQQ
+51 STLKIVQQ

-78 ALKASNSDLDCG
+78 ALHTPSSDLDCG

-102 LAGQPFNSTL
+102 LAGQPFNCTL
-112 FGDASL
+112 FGDVSL
-118 SKRPMKRIISPLTEM
+118 SKRPMKRVILPLTEM
-133 GAKFSHNNYKAPLKI
+133 GAKFSHNDYKAPLKI

-210 TSTSIRPCILT
+210 TSTSVRPCILT

-242 IVQNSEIIIENVG
+242 IVKNSKVTIENVG
-255 VNHTRSGIIDVFK
+255 INYTRSGIIDVFK
-268 RMGANIELLNERNI
+268 KMGANIELLNERVV
-282 SGEPVADIKVSYSD
+282 SGEPVADVKVSYSD
-296 LKGTTI
+296 LKAVTI

-346 IVSQLKA
+346 IVSQLKS
-353 IGADIEER
+353 IGADIEEL
-361 PDGMIING
+361 PDGMVING
-369 KTSLTGGIEIDTH
+369 KTPLKGGIEIDTH

-397 TQQPL
+397 TEQPL
-402 LIKEFEWVN
+402 LIKDFEWVN
-411 TSFPEFQELMSKITK
+411 TSFPEFLSLMEKIFN

>member
-1 MDYKTKNAKKLTGN
+1 MDYKTKNAKMLKGS

-25 HRTAMFASLTKGV
+25 HRTAMFAALTKGV

-51 STLKILQQ
+51 STLKIVQQ
-59 LGCEVKFHTDM
+59 LGCEVKFNTDM
-70 DLTINAKN
+70 DLTISAKN
-78 ALKASNSDLDCG
+78 ALRAPSSELDCG

-102 LAGQPFNSTL
+102 LAGQPFDCTL
-112 FGDASL
+112 FGDVSL
-118 SKRPMKRIISPLTEM
+118 SKRPMKRVILPLTEM
-133 GAKFSHNNYKAPLKI
+133 GAKFSHNDYKAPLKI

-175 MFADGITT
+175 LFAEGVTT

-210 TSTSIRPCILT
+210 TSTSIKPCVLT

-242 IVQNSEIIIENVG
+242 IVKNSEVTIQNVG
-255 VNHTRSGIIDVFK
+255 VNYTRSGIIDVFK
-268 RMGANIELLNERNI
+268 KMGANIELLNERVV
-282 SGEPVADIKVSYSD
+282 SGEPVADVKVSYSD
-296 LKGTTI
+296 LKGVTI

-320 ATQAEGTTVIKDASD
+320 ATQAEGTTIIKDASD

-340 SDRIST
+340 SDRITT

-361 PDGMIING
+361 PDGMVING
-369 KTSLTGGIEIDTH
+369 KNPLTGGIEIDTH

-397 TQQPL
+397 TEQPL
-402 LIKEFEWVN
+402 LIKDFEWVN
-411 TSFPEFQELMSKITK
+411 TSFPEFLSLMEKIFN

>member
-1 MDYKTKNAKKLTGN
+1 MDYKTKNAKKLKGS
-15 IVIPPDKSIS
+15 IIIPPDKSIS
-25 HRTAMFASLTKGV
+25 HRAAMFAALTKGV

-51 STLKILQQ
+51 STLKIVQQ

-78 ALKASNSDLDCG
+78 ALHTPSSDLDCG

-102 LAGQPFNSTL
+102 LAGQPFDCTL
-112 FGDASL
+112 FGDVSL
-118 SKRPMKRIISPLTEM
+118 SKRPMKRVILPLTEM
-133 GAKFSHNNYKAPLKI
+133 GAKFSHNDYKAPLKI

-210 TSTSIRPCILT
+210 TSTSVRPCILT

-242 IVQNSEIIIENVG
+242 IVKNSKVTIENVG
-255 VNHTRSGIIDVFK
+255 INYTRSGIIDVFK
-268 RMGANIELLNERNI
+268 KMSANIELLNERVV
-282 SGEPVADIKVSYSD
+282 SGEPVADVKVSYSD
-296 LKGTTI
+296 LKAVTI

-346 IVSQLKA
+346 IVSQLKS

-361 PDGMIING
+361 PDGMVING
-369 KTSLTGGIEIDTH
+369 KTPLKGGIEIDTH

-397 TQQPL
+397 TEQPL
-402 LIKEFEWVN
+402 LIKDFEWVN
-411 TSFPEFQELMSKITK
+411 TSFPEFLSLMEKIFN

>member
-1 MDYKTKNAKKLTGN
+1 MDYKTKNAKKLRGS
-15 IVIPPDKSIS
+15 IIIPPDKSIS
-25 HRTAMFASLTKGV
+25 HRAAMFAALTKGV

-51 STLKILQQ
+51 STLKIVQQ

-78 ALKASNSDLDCG
+78 ALHTPSSDLDCG

-102 LAGQPFNSTL
+102 LAGQPFNCTL
-112 FGDASL
+112 FGDVSL
-118 SKRPMKRIISPLTEM
+118 SKRPMKRVILPLTEM
-133 GAKFSHNNYKAPLKI
+133 GAKFSHNDYKAPLKI

-210 TSTSIRPCILT
+210 TSTSVRPCILT

-242 IVQNSEIIIENVG
+242 IVKNSKVTIENVG
-255 VNHTRSGIIDVFK
+255 INYTRSGIIDVFK
-268 RMGANIELLNERNI
+268 KMGANIELLNERVV
-282 SGEPVADIKVSYSD
+282 SGEPVADVKVSYSD
-296 LKGTTI
+296 LKAVII

-346 IVSQLKA
+346 IVSQLKP

-361 PDGMIING
+361 PDGMVING
-369 KTSLTGGIEIDTH
+369 KTPLKGGIEIDTH

-397 TQQPL
+397 TEQPL
-402 LIKEFEWVN
+402 LIKDFEWVN
-411 TSFPEFQELMSKITK
+411 TSFPEFLSLMEKIFNN
-426 D
+426 

>member
-1 MDYKTKNAKKLTGN
+1 MDYKTKNAKKLKGS
-15 IVIPPDKSIS
+15 IIIPPDKSIS
-25 HRTAMFASLTKGV
+25 HRAAMFAALTKGV

-51 STLKILQQ
+51 STLKIVQQ

-78 ALKASNSDLDCG
+78 ALHTPSSDLDCG

-102 LAGQPFNSTL
+102 LAGQPFDCTL
-112 FGDASL
+112 FGDVSL
-118 SKRPMKRIISPLTEM
+118 SKRPMKRVILPLTEM
-133 GAKFSHNNYKAPLKI
+133 GAKFSHNDYKAPLKI

-210 TSTSIRPCILT
+210 TSTSVRPCVLS

-242 IVQNSEIIIENVG
+242 IVKNSKVTIENVG
-255 VNHTRSGIIDVFK
+255 INYTRSGIIDVFK
-268 RMGANIELLNERNI
+268 KMGANIELLNERVI

-296 LKGTTI
+296 LKAVTI

-346 IVSQLKA
+346 IVSQLKS

-361 PDGMIING
+361 PDGMVING
-369 KTSLTGGIEIDTH
+369 KTPLKGGIEIDTH

-397 TQQPL
+397 TEQPL
-402 LIKEFEWVN
+402 LIKDFEWVN
-411 TSFPEFQELMSKITK
+411 TSFPEFLSLMEKIFN